1 MNQAYYQNELVELYQ
16 DDSLEMMKHMD
27 AESVDV
33 IIADPPYFLSN
44 GGVTN
49 RGGKQVSVDKGDW
62 DKVNAKYQT
71 PEKFNELFLEDAK
84 RLLKPNGTIWVF
96 GTMHNIFEIGYFIQ
110 QHDYRLLNNIT
121 WQKLNP
127 PPNLG
132 RRMFTHSTENIIWA
146 SKSSKSKHYFDYDL
160 MREYNNGKQMKDVW
174 TTPVINKKERTF
186 GRHPTQKPI
195 SIITRMVEASTA
207 ENMTILDPFV
217 GSGTTAVAC
226 QMLKRKCI
234 GIDLSSEY
242 LEIAKRRVQN
252 EEGNL
257 F

>member
-1 MNQAYYQNELVELYQ
+1 MKPYYQNDIVTLYQ
-16 DDSLEMMKHMD
+16 ADSLALMAKMA

-49 RGGKQVSVDKGDW
+49 RGGRQVKVDKGAW
-62 DKVNAKYQT
+62 DKVTSKYQSS
-71 PEKFNELFLEDAK
+71 ENFNDIFLKEAK
-84 RLLKPNGTIWVF
+84 RLLKPDGTIWVF
-96 GTMHNIFEIGYFIQ
+96 GTMHNIFEIGYLMKK
-110 QHDYRLLNNIT
+110 HDYRILNNIT

-146 SKSSKSKHYFDYDL
+146 SKSEKSKHYFDYDL
-160 MREYNNGKQMKDVW
+160 MRKYNGGKQMKDVW
-174 TTPVINKKERTF
+174 STAVINKKERTF
-186 GRHPTQKPI
+186 GYHTTQKPI
-195 SIITRMVEASTA
+195 SIITRMVEASTTS
-207 ENMTILDPFV
+207 EMTVLDPFV

-226 QMLKRKCI
+226 QILKRHCL
-234 GIDLSSEY
+234 GIDLSTDY
-242 LEIAKRRVQN
+242 LEIAKRRIQN
-252 EEGNL
+252 EEENL

>member
-1 MNQAYYQNELVELYQ
+1 MRQPFYDNELIKLYKA
-16 DDSLEMMKHMD
+16 DSLDIMRSMPEK
-27 AESVDV
+27 SIDV

-44 GGVTN
+44 GGTSN
-49 RGGKQVSVDKGDW
+49 RGGRQVSVDKGDW
-62 DKVNAKYQT
+62 DKVAEKYGDSET
-71 PEKFNELFLEDAK
+71 FNETFLSEAK

-96 GTMHNIFEIGYFIQ
+96 GTMHNIFEIGYLLQ
-110 QHDYRLLNNIT
+110 KHDYRLLNNVT

-146 SKSSKSKHYFDYDL
+146 SKSVKSKHYFNYDL
-160 MREYNNGKQMKDVW
+160 MRDYNGGKQMKDVW
-174 TTPVINKKERTF
+174 STPVINKKERTF

-195 SIITRMVEASTA
+195 SILTRMVEASTTK
-207 ENMTILDPFV
+207 EMTVLDPFV

-226 QMLKRKCI
+226 QILHRHCI
-234 GIDLSSEY
+234 GIDLSDEY
-242 LEIAKRRVQN
+242 LDIAKRRVQH